1 MIVKMMK
8 YNIVLFSEERERFVE
23 RLRELGMVDI
33 TTSGWEPSEGDRELV
48 SAIESRTKAL
58 AALELFAESD
68 DYVEGSKAEFEK
80 GKAFEAYQLAQATIA
95 AAKGENARLQKLLEE
110 WAAWGDFD
118 CATLNKLSEGGVVLR
133 YFTAQKAIFTKSL
146 PTWSENL
153 NIATINEEGGM
164 VHFVVIGN
172 GSEEIAIDAQEQKAP
187 TMNTAEMKAQ
197 IEKNEATIKAQNV
210 VISALADA
218 RADIEAELA
227 TLKHKMQDVRIEATA
242 DKAAEGLL
250 LVMEGWAEK
259 ATSAQVDEALNN
271 FPNVVYIKEAPT
283 EEDETPVKLKN
294 NRFARLFE
302 MIGGLYALPKYGTLD
317 MTPFFAPFYMLF
329 FAICLNDAGYGAIIF
344 LLGLALALKAPKM
357 RQAAYLTMV
366 CGGATTLFG
375 IFTGSLFGM
384 TIPELA
390 GYEKVMVDGVATFPE
405 YPLPYFDFQGSFF
418 NWALALGIFQILLG
432 MLLDIVFKAR
442 YFGITTVF
450 AKLGWFIVLLAVCLA
465 GGLQLLNDA
474 WVIPGFTTSSI
485 AFYITVGVGF
495 ALMLFFN
502 NMSRKPM
509 EYLLLYGF
517 VKNALSGLWD
527 TYNNITG
534 LLSDVLSYIRLFAI
548 GLSGGVLAQV
558 FNSLA
563 MGLTGLDG
571 GIEEFGVATVFQILG
586 ATVILLIGHGINL
599 FMSAISSFVHP
610 MRLTFVEFY
619 KNAGFEMTTRAFE
632 PLTKEK

>member
-8 YNIVLFSEERERFVE
+8 YNIVLFSAERERFIE

-33 TTSGWEPSEGDRELV
+33 TTSGWEPTEADRELIT
-48 SAIESRTKAL
+48 AIESRTKAL
-58 AALELFAESD
+58 AALEQFVAGD
-68 DYVEGSKAEFEK
+68 DYVAGGAKLEK
-80 GKAFEAYQLAQATIA
+80 GKVFESYQSAQAAIA
-95 AAKGENARLQKLLEE
+95 AANAENARLEKVLEE
-110 WAAWGDFD
+110 WIAWGDFD
-118 CATLNKLSEGGVVLR
+118 CSILAKLAGSGLVLR
-133 YFTAQKAIFTKSL
+133 YFTAQRSTFEKN
-146 PTWSENL
+146 SEEWGANL
-153 NIATINEEGGM
+153 NIAVVGEDDS
-164 VHFVVIGN
+164 VVRFVVIGD

-187 TMNTAEMKAQ
+187 TLNNAELKAQ
-197 IEKNEATIKAQNV
+197 IEQNEATIKAQNA
-210 VISALADA
+210 VISAVADSKA
-218 RADIEAELA
+218 EIEAELA
-227 TLKHKMQDVRIEATA
+227 ALKNQMQDVRIEATA

-259 ATSAQVDEALNN
+259 ETSEQVDKVLNDY
-271 FPNVVYIKEAPT
+271 PNVVYIKENPT

-344 LLGLALALKAPKM
+344 LLGLLLAIKASKM
-357 RQAAYLTMV
+357 RRVAYLTMI

-375 IFTGSLFGM
+375 LATGSLFGM
-384 TIPELA
+384 SIPTAL
-390 GYEKVMVDGVATFPE
+390 
-405 YPLPYFDFQGSFF
+405 FDFQAEFF
-418 NWALALGIFQILLG
+418 SWALALGVFQILFG
-432 MLLDIVFKAR
+432 MLLNIIFKAR
-442 YFGITTVF
+442 TFGITSTF
-450 AKLGWFIVLLAVCLA
+450 SILGWFIVLLSGCLA
-465 GGLQLLNDA
+465 GGLQMLNEN
-474 WVIPGFTTSSI
+474 WVIPGFTTSSV
-485 AFYITVGVGF
+485 AFYVAMGVGVF
-495 ALMLFFN
+495 MMLFLN
-502 NMSRKPM
+502 DLSRKPI
-509 EYLLLYGF
+509 EYVLLYGF
-517 VKNALSGLWD
+517 LKNFASGLWD

-563 MGLTGLDG
+563 MGLTGLDS
-571 GIEEFGVATVFQILG
+571 GIEQFGVGTVFQILG
-586 ATVILLIGHGINL
+586 ATAILLVGHGINL

-632 PLTKEK
+632 PLTKEQQ

>member
-8 YNIVLFSEERERFVE
+8 YNIVLFSAERERFIE

-33 TTSGWEPSEGDRELV
+33 TTSGWEPTEADRELV
-48 SAIESRTKAL
+48 TAIESRTKAL
-58 AALELFAESD
+58 AALEQFAAGD
-68 DYVEGSKAEFEK
+68 DYVAGAKAVEK
-80 GKAFEAYQLAQATIA
+80 GKAFEAYQSAVAAIA
-95 AAKGENARLQKLLEE
+95 AAKSENARLEKMLEE
-110 WAAWGDFD
+110 WLPWGEFD
-118 CATLNKLSEGGVVLR
+118 CSTLAKLAESGVVLR
-133 YFTAQKAIFTKSL
+133 YFTAQRAIFDKSSAEWGE
-146 PTWSENL
+146 TL
-153 NIATINEEGGM
+153 NIAVVAEDDSA
-164 VHFVVIGN
+164 VRFVVIGN

-187 TMNTAEMKAQ
+187 TKNNAELKAL
-197 IEKNEATIKAQNV
+197 IETNDAAVAEQNA
-210 VISALADA
+210 VISAVVDA
-218 RADIEAELA
+218 KAEIENELA
-227 TLKHKMQDVRIEATA
+227 HLKSAMQDVRIEATA

-259 ATSAQVDEALNN
+259 DNAEKVDAALNDY
-271 FPNVVYIKEAPT
+271 PNVVYIKENPT

-344 LLGLALALKAPKM
+344 ALGLVLALKAPKM
-357 RQAAYLTMV
+357 RQAAYLTMI

-375 IFTGSLFGM
+375 LYTGSLFGM
-384 TIPELA
+384 SIPQLM
-390 GYEKVMVDGVATFPE
+390 GYENMADCPVPF
-405 YPLPYFDFQGSFF
+405 LDFQGKFF
-418 NWALALGIFQILLG
+418 TWALALGVFQILLG

-442 YFGITTVF
+442 VFGITTVF
-450 AKLGWFIVLLAVCLA
+450 AKLGWFIVLLSGCLA
-465 GGLQLLNDA
+465 GGLQMLNES

-485 AFYITVGVGF
+485 AFYVAMGVG
-495 ALMLFFN
+495 AVLMLLLN
-502 NMSRKPM
+502 N
-509 EYLLLYGF
+509 
-517 VKNALSGLWD
+517 VKRNPIMNFASGLWD
-527 TYNNITG
+527 TYNNVTG

-563 MGLTGLDG
+563 MGLTGLDA
-571 GIEEFGVATVFQILG
+571 GIEQFTVGTVFQIVG
-586 ATVILLIGHGINL
+586 ATAILLVGHGINL

-619 KNAGFEMTTRAFE
+619 KNAGFEMTTRSFE
-632 PLTKEK
+632 PLTKE

>member
-8 YNIVLFSEERERFVE
+8 YNIVLFSAERERFIE

-33 TTSGWEPSEGDRELV
+33 TTSGWEPTEADRELV
-48 SAIESRTKAL
+48 TAIESRTKAL
-58 AALELFAESD
+58 VALEQFAESEE
-68 DYVEGSKAEFEK
+68 YTEGAKAIVAGKVFES
-80 GKAFEAYQLAQATIA
+80 YQSAQSAIAT
-95 AAKGENARLQKLLEE
+95 AKSENSRLEKSLDEWLPWGE
-110 WAAWGDFD
+110 FD
-118 CATLNKLSEGGVVLR
+118 CTTLAKLAESGVVLR
-133 YFTAQKAIFTKSL
+133 YFTTQRSTFEKSL
-146 PTWSENL
+146 AEWSEKL
-153 NIATINEEGGM
+153 NIAVVAEDDAA
-164 VHFVVIGN
+164 VRFVVIGN
-172 GSEEIAIDAQEQKAP
+172 GSEDIALDAQEQKAP
-187 TMNTAEMKAQ
+187 TMNISELKVL
-197 IEKNEATIKAQNV
+197 IEQNEAVIKEQNAI
-210 VISALADA
+210 ISAVADA
-218 RADIEAELA
+218 KAEIEAELA
-227 TLKHKMQDVRIEATA
+227 QLKSAMQDVRIEATA

-259 ATSAQVDEALNN
+259 DNAEKVDNALNDY
-271 FPNVVYIKEAPT
+271 PNVVYIKENPS

-329 FAICLNDAGYGAIIF
+329 FAICLNDAGYGAII
-344 LLGLALALKAPKM
+344 LALGLVLALKAPKM
-357 RQAAYLTMV
+357 RQAAYLTMI

-375 IFTGSLFGM
+375 LYTGSLFGM
-384 TIPELA
+384 SIPQLM
-390 GYEKVMVDGVATFPE
+390 GYENMADCPIPF
-405 YPLPYFDFQGSFF
+405 LDFQGKFF
-418 NWALALGIFQILLG
+418 TWALALGVFQILLG

-442 YFGITTVF
+442 VFGITTVF
-450 AKLGWFIVLLAVCLA
+450 AKLGWFIVLLSGCLA
-465 GGLQLLNDA
+465 GGLQMLNEN

-485 AFYITVGVGF
+485 AFYVAMGVG
-495 ALMLFFN
+495 ALLMLFMN
-502 NMSRKPM
+502 DMSRKPM
-509 EYLLLYGF
+509 EYILLYGF
-517 VKNALSGLWD
+517 LKNFASGLWD

-563 MGLTGLDG
+563 MGLTGLDA
-571 GIEEFGVATVFQILG
+571 GIEQFGVGTVFQILG
-586 ATVILLIGHGINL
+586 ATAILLVGHGINL

-632 PLTKEK
+632 PLTKEQ

>member
-8 YNIVLFSEERERFVE
+8 YNIVLFSAERERFIE

-33 TTSGWEPSEGDRELV
+33 TTSGWEPTEGDRELV

-58 AALELFAESD
+58 AALEQFAAGD
-68 DYVEGSKAEFEK
+68 DYTADATKLAE
-80 GKAFEAYQLAQATIA
+80 GKAFEAYQAAQAAIV
-95 AAKGENARLQKLLEE
+95 AAKSENGRLQKMLEE
-110 WAAWGDFD
+110 WISWGDFD
-118 CATLNKLSEGGVVLR
+118 CATLAKLAESGVVLR
-133 YFTAQKAIFTKSL
+133 FFTTQRATFEKSSAE
-146 PTWSENL
+146 WGENL
-153 NIATINEEGGM
+153 NIAVVGEDDST
-164 VHFVVIGN
+164 VRFVVIGN

-187 TMNTAEMKAQ
+187 TKNNAELKAE
-197 IEKNEATIKAQNV
+197 IEANEAEIKAQNAV
-210 VISALADA
+210 LSAVADA
-218 RADIEAELA
+218 RAEIEAELA
-227 TLKHKMQDVRIEATA
+227 ALKSKMQDVRIDATA

-259 ATSAQVDEALNN
+259 ETSAQVDAVLNEY
-271 FPNVVYIKEAPT
+271 PNVVYIKENPT

-344 LLGLALALKAPKM
+344 ALGLALRLKGGEKM
-357 RQAAYLTMV
+357 RTPSYLSMI
-366 CGGATTLFG
+366 CGGATTVFG
-375 IFTGSLFGM
+375 LCTGSCFGM
-384 TIPELA
+384 SIPTAL
-390 GYEKVMVDGVATFPE
+390 
-405 YPLPYFDFQGSFF
+405 FDFQVEFF
-418 NWALALGIFQILLG
+418 SWSLALGVFQILLG
-432 MLLDIVFKAR
+432 MFLDIVFKAR
-442 YFGITTVF
+442 TFGITTVF
-450 AKLGWFIVLLAVCLA
+450 AKLGWFIVLLSACLA
-465 GGLQLLNDA
+465 GGLQLLNEA

-485 AFYITVGVGF
+485 AFYVAMGIGF
-495 ALMLFFN
+495 VLMLFLN
-502 NMSRKPM
+502 D
-509 EYLLLYGF
+509 
-517 VKNALSGLWD
+517 VKRNPLMNFASGLWD

-558 FNSLA
+558 FNELA
-563 MGLTGLDG
+563 LGLTGLRPFPD
-571 GIEEFGVATVFQILG
+571 EFGVGTIFQILG
-586 ATVILLIGHGINL
+586 ATAILLVGHGINL

>member
-8 YNIVLFSEERERFVE
+8 YNIVLFSAERERFIE

-33 TTSGWEPSEGDRELV
+33 TTSGWEPTEADRELV

-58 AALELFAESD
+58 AALEQFAAGD
-68 DYVEGSKAEFEK
+68 DYVAGGAKLEK
-80 GKAFEAYQLAQATIA
+80 GKVFESYLSAQSAIA
-95 AAKGENARLQKLLEE
+95 AAKAENARLEKLLDE
-110 WAAWGDFD
+110 WIAWGEFD
-118 CATLNKLSEGGVVLR
+118 CSTLAKLAESGVVLR
-133 YFTAQKAIFTKSL
+133 YFTAQRSTFEKSAEE
-146 PTWSENL
+146 WGANL
-153 NIATINEEGGM
+153 NIAVVSEDDAS
-164 VHFVVIGN
+164 VRFVVIGD
-172 GSEEIAIDAQEQKAP
+172 GKEEIAIDAQEQKAP
-187 TMNTAEMKAQ
+187 TKNNAELKAL
-197 IEKNEATIKAQNV
+197 IKANEAVVAEQNA
-210 VISALADA
+210 VISAVADA
-218 RADIEAELA
+218 KSEIEKELA
-227 TLKHKMQDVRIEATA
+227 VLKCQMQDVRIEATA

-259 ATSAQVDEALNN
+259 ETSEQVDAVLNDY
-271 FPNVVYIKEAPT
+271 PNVVYIKENPT

-344 LLGLALALKAPKM
+344 ALGLVLALKATKM

-375 IFTGSLFGM
+375 LYTGSLFGM
-384 TIPELA
+384 SIPQLM
-390 GYEKVMVDGVATFPE
+390 GYENMADCPVPF
-405 YPLPYFDFQGSFF
+405 LDFQGKFF
-418 NWALALGIFQILLG
+418 TWALALGVFQILLG
-432 MLLDIVFKAR
+432 MLLDIVFKA
-442 YFGITTVF
+442 YHFGVTTVF
-450 AKLGWFIVLLAVCLA
+450 AKLGWFIVLLSGCLA
-465 GGLQLLNDA
+465 GGLQMLDDS

-485 AFYITVGVGF
+485 AFYVALGVGGV
-495 ALMLFFN
+495 LMLLLNNVKRNPIFN
-502 NMSRKPM
+502 I
-509 EYLLLYGF
+509 
-517 VKNALSGLWD
+517 ASGAWD
-527 TYNNITG
+527 TYNNVTG

-563 MGLTGLDG
+563 MGLTGLDS
-571 GIEEFGVATVFQILG
+571 GIDEFGVGTIFQILG
-586 ATVILLIGHGINL
+586 AVAILLVGHGINL

-619 KNAGFEMTTRAFE
+619 KNAGFEMTTRSFE
-632 PLTKEK
+632 PLKKE